1 MTDQTE
7 SEKQFSELIDCI
19 EDARIALAKALDN
32 HEVHPIVG
40 AIALSALSHQA
51 HIHMDEED
59 EEFVDK
65 VTNMVIEAINEAE
78 ADEYSRF
85 DKAIH

>member
-19 EDARIALAKALDN
+19 EDARMAIAKALDK

-40 AIALSALSHQA
+40 AIALSALQHQA
-51 HIHMDEED
+51 HIHLDEDD

-65 VTNMVIEAINEAE
+65 LTNLVIEAINEAE

-85 DKAIH
+85 DRAIH

>member
-7 SEKQFSELIDCI
+7 SEQQFNELLDFI
-19 EDARIALAKALDN
+19 EDARMALAKALDK

-40 AIALSALSHQA
+40 AIALSALNHQA

-65 VTNMVIEAINEAE
+65 VTNIVIEAINEAE
-78 ADEYSRF
+78 ADQYSRF
-85 DKAIH
+85 DGAIH

>member
-7 SEKQFSELIDCI
+7 SEKHFSELMDCI
-19 EDARIALAKALDN
+19 EDARTALAKALDK

-65 VTNMVIEAINEAE
+65 VTNLVIEAINEAE
-78 ADEYSRF
+78 ADQYSRF
-85 DKAIH
+85 DEAIH